1 MCSSDLVGF
10 TPQEYGEERVAR
22 KGLERLRWE
31 LERYEPFALAVYNGR
46 TPEVKSVNAPVRMPA
61 SRMEQGELEGPRCD
75 ATLRR
80 FLDPMLA
87 AGADTIVLGVPM
99 YNFDV
104 PSTLKAY
111 FDHIARA
118 GVTFRYTA
126 NGLEGLLKGK
136 TVYVFASRGGMYA
149 GKPFDTQT
157 GYLKNFL
164 GLLGITDVRFVYAEG
179 IAISAESKQAALANA
194 QDEVARLLAT
204 VNEKAAA

>member
-1 MCSSDLVGF
+1 MSKALLQINASLFSDAGVSSTLANQFVAGWKDGHPGAMVISRDLAKEPVPHLTAERF
-10 TPQEYGEERVAR
+10 QAFITPVEKRDANQRAEVA
-22 KGLERLRWE
+22 
-31 LERYEPFALAVYNGR
+31 YSDALIE
-46 TPEVKSVNAPVRMPA
+46 EVKR
-61 SRMEQGELEGPRCD
+61 
-75 ATLRR
+75 
-80 FLDPMLA
+80 
-87 AGADTIVLGVPM
+87 ADTIVLGVPM

-126 NGLEGLLKGK
+126 NGPEGLLKGK

-194 QDEVARLLAT
+194 HDEVARLLAT